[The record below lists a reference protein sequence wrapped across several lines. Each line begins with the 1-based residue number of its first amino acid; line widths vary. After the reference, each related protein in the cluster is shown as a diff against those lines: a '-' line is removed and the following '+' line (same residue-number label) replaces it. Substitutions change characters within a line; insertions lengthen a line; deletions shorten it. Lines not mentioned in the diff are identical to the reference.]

1 MGVCLS
7 LKSIKFNVKEESSI
21 MKADETKRKRE
32 ILLGINPCIYGL
44 NYHDPAVVVLIDGRV
59 VFGVEEERC
68 NRVKH
73 SKGVFPSL
81 ALAECLTYCNLTW
94 DDIDAVVIGYEP
106 ALWMNRLNL
115 ELLDIINPFVSC
127 VSNSIQIRGSEIVE
141 KIIRTNIV
149 DRYTFFRSQENVRK
163 LIIEKC
169 SPLETTKVMFCEH
182 HLAHIASSYEV
193 SGFSE
198 AVGIVVD
205 GIGETAVTTL
215 WRIQNHQYEKILQI
229 DYPNSLGYFYA
240 IATKFLGFEPWGGE
254 GKTMALAAYGKKN
267 KEIADRLKSAFT
279 LNGAFYDVSHFMHNH
294 NAGFLMMNEDELIHE
309 LEALLGFSAR
319 EKDASITD
327 EHIDFAWFVQDYL
340 ERSVIRLINYAV
352 QKTGIVNVC
361 AAGGVFMNCKMN
373 MVIRETSEA
382 TNFYVQP
389 LSSDI
394 GLTVGAGLYHTSQK
408 HRFCMNSLDLGPEYS
423 DNEIEEA
430 LIRSSFKS
438 IVPIDLASTVAEFIA
453 EGKIVCWFEGK
464 MEMGARALGSRSILA
479 NPQIPSMSDKINKMI
494 KHREK
499 WRPFAC
505 SILKE
510 YCSIVLENYDSRKD
524 YPFMIEA
531 FRVKEEWKS
540 KIPSVIH
547 KADGTTRPQTVSCE
561 TNPLYYKLI
570 KRFYDITGCPLILN
584 TSFNDKGQPIVM
596 TPKDA
601 VDFFETIPVDVL
613 VIGKYMLLRN

>member
-169 SPLETTKVMFCEH
+169 SALETTKVMFCEH

-394 GLTVGAGLYHTSQK
+394 GLTVGAGLYHT
-408 HRFCMNSLDLGPEYS
+408 
-423 DNEIEEA
+423 
-430 LIRSSFKS
+430 
-438 IVPIDLASTVAEFIA
+438 
-453 EGKIVCWFEGK
+453 
-464 MEMGARALGSRSILA
+464 
-479 NPQIPSMSDKINKMI
+479 
-494 KHREK
+494 
-499 WRPFAC
+499 WRKP
-505 SILKE
+505 
-510 YCSIVLENYDSRKD
+510 
-524 YPFMIEA
+524 
-531 FRVKEEWKS
+531 
-540 KIPSVIH
+540 
-547 KADGTTRPQTVSCE
+547 
-561 TNPLYYKLI
+561 
-570 KRFYDITGCPLILN
+570 KRT
-584 TSFNDKGQPIVM
+584 Q
-596 TPKDA
+596 A
-601 VDFFETIPVDVL
+601 
-613 VIGKYMLLRN
+613 

>member
-169 SPLETTKVMFCEH
+169 SALETTKVMFCEH

-505 SILKE
+505 SILESMK
-510 YCSIVLENYDSRKD
+510 VFL
-524 YPFMIEA
+524 
-531 FRVKEEWKS
+531 
-540 KIPSVIH
+540 
-547 KADGTTRPQTVSCE
+547 
-561 TNPLYYKLI
+561 
-570 KRFYDITGCPLILN
+570 
-584 TSFNDKGQPIVM
+584 
-596 TPKDA
+596 
-601 VDFFETIPVDVL
+601 
-613 VIGKYMLLRN
+613 

>member
-1 MGVCLS
+1 
-7 LKSIKFNVKEESSI
+7 

-169 SPLETTKVMFCEH
+169 SALETTKVMFCEH

-254 GKTMALAAYGKKN
+254 GKT
-267 KEIADRLKSAFT
+267 I
-279 LNGAFYDVSHFMHNH
+279 
-294 NAGFLMMNEDELIHE
+294 
-309 LEALLGFSAR
+309 
-319 EKDASITD
+319 
-327 EHIDFAWFVQDYL
+327 
-340 ERSVIRLINYAV
+340 
-352 QKTGIVNVC
+352 
-361 AAGGVFMNCKMN
+361 
-373 MVIRETSEA
+373 
-382 TNFYVQP
+382 
-389 LSSDI
+389 
-394 GLTVGAGLYHTSQK
+394 
-408 HRFCMNSLDLGPEYS
+408 
-423 DNEIEEA
+423 
-430 LIRSSFKS
+430 
-438 IVPIDLASTVAEFIA
+438 
-453 EGKIVCWFEGK
+453 
-464 MEMGARALGSRSILA
+464 
-479 NPQIPSMSDKINKMI
+479 
-494 KHREK
+494 
-499 WRPFAC
+499 
-505 SILKE
+505 
-510 YCSIVLENYDSRKD
+510 
-524 YPFMIEA
+524 
-531 FRVKEEWKS
+531 
-540 KIPSVIH
+540 
-547 KADGTTRPQTVSCE
+547 
-561 TNPLYYKLI
+561 
-570 KRFYDITGCPLILN
+570 
-584 TSFNDKGQPIVM
+584 
-596 TPKDA
+596 
-601 VDFFETIPVDVL
+601 
-613 VIGKYMLLRN
+613 

>member
-169 SPLETTKVMFCEH
+169 SALETTKVMFCEH

-389 LSSDI
+389 LWNTTWICWS
-394 GLTVGAGLYHTSQK
+394 GRWTARRNVNGG
-408 HRFCMNSLDLGPEYS
+408 
-423 DNEIEEA
+423 
-430 LIRSSFKS
+430 
-438 IVPIDLASTVAEFIA
+438 
-453 EGKIVCWFEGK
+453 VCR
-464 MEMGARALGSRSILA
+464 RALPAKERWPASRYAHPAHLRPRWRQSSRMRRMSRFRMTANGQQSPGHTNRRTALWSRCGSSSIRQ
-479 NPQIPSMSDKINKMI
+479 NPSTGNIPPRYSECWI
-494 KHREK
+494 R
-499 WRPFAC
+499 A
-505 SILKE
+505 
-510 YCSIVLENYDSRKD
+510 
-524 YPFMIEA
+524 
-531 FRVKEEWKS
+531 
-540 KIPSVIH
+540 
-547 KADGTTRPQTVSCE
+547 
-561 TNPLYYKLI
+561 
-570 KRFYDITGCPLILN
+570 
-584 TSFNDKGQPIVM
+584 
-596 TPKDA
+596 
-601 VDFFETIPVDVL
+601 
-613 VIGKYMLLRN
+613 